1 MEGVEVL
8 MRIHKTSFT
17 NHMRVYECGEP
28 PFSFPGKSKSFSVS
42 TMPCFVC
49 RDKMRKAVIIIFF
62 FLSLIFPHNSETVHI
77 LLPLR
82 TSLNKHYYKSIK
94 MEFTKTNFEALI
106 ANPAVANTMKDAL
119 FANSPLQATG
129 MKDDEV
135 DVGFG
140 SVRIDSL
147 LLFACC
153 HFVI

>member
-1 MEGVEVL
+1 
-8 MRIHKTSFT
+8 
-17 NHMRVYECGEP
+17 
-28 PFSFPGKSKSFSVS
+28 
-42 TMPCFVC
+42 
-49 RDKMRKAVIIIFF
+49 
-62 FLSLIFPHNSETVHI
+62 
-77 LLPLR
+77 
-82 TSLNKHYYKSIK
+82 

-106 ANPAVANTMKDAL
+106 ANPAFPEGMKETLRAHS
-119 FANSPLQATG
+119 ALQATG